1 MAQTMEILFEVLAIH
16 EVHDEIT
23 AVVPLE
29 TLAHAGDV
37 IVVERLEPAAL
48 QLELLASA
56 GSRVRKLLEGVDI
69 IAAIQD
75 VGDAIHH
82 SEAASAHHAQ
92 DLIATANY

>member
-1 MAQTMEILFEVLAIH
+1 MQILFEVLAVH
-16 EVHDEIT
+16 EVHDKV
-23 AVVPLE
+23 AASVPLE
-29 TLAHAGDV
+29 ALAHAGDV

-48 QLELLASA
+48 QLELLACA
-56 GSRVRKLLEGVDI
+56 RGRIRELLEGKDI

-82 SEAASAHHAQ
+82 SEAASAHHTK